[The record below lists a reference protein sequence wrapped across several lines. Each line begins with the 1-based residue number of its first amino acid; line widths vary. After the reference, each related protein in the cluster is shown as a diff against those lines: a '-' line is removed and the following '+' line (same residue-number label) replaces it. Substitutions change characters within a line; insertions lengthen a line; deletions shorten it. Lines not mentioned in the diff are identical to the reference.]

1 MRTFALLAAC
11 AAEFLAAG
19 SAVAQSAV
27 SHAPGT
33 YETTICR
40 GPCGA
45 RGSRVLVTG
54 KVVLQDPKNTPA
66 ALPDACFV
74 LARPDGAGTYAGI
87 TDPGT
92 TCWTL
97 GRDGSISISLF
108 RSPGAGYDAKLS
120 LTADGFRGRGKAWG
134 GGAAADYIVGRRIA
148 PPDVGLCADVSREAT
163 ERRARALPPAS
174 LPGRAAALLYALRWE
189 GKLDSIRAFFPRTG
203 HWTYVHTSHEADG
216 DRRGIWRFPGS
227 ETPRVIDYGGP
238 IPHVFTINHHGQPIG
253 LLVHQVML
261 RGAEWR
267 RVAGN
272 RYVPPGASA
281 RSPTFIEWRREG
293 DSWVVSALGDESFPG
308 GDVPWW
314 CC

>member
-11 AAEFLAAG
+11 AAEVLVAGLAC
-19 SAVAQSAV
+19 AQPPV
-27 SHAPGT
+27 SRVPGT

-45 RGSRVLVTG
+45 RGSRVLATG
-54 KVVLQDPKNTPA
+54 KVVLEDPKNTPA
-66 ALPDACFV
+66 ALPNACYV
-74 LARPDGAGTYAGI
+74 LARPDRAGTYAGI

-92 TCWTL
+92 TRWTP
-97 GRDGSISISLF
+97 GRDGLISISLF

-120 LTADGFRGRGKAWG
+120 VTADGFRGRGTARG
-134 GGAAADYIVGRRIA
+134 VGAADSIVGRRTG
-148 PPDVGLCADVSREAT
+148 PPEPGLCADVGRAAA

-189 GKLDSIRAFFPRTG
+189 GKLDSIREFFPRTG
-203 HWTYVHTSHEADG
+203 DWTYVHTSHEADG
-216 DRRGIWRFPGS
+216 DRRGIWKFPGA
-227 ETPRVIDYGGP
+227 ETRRVIDHAGP
-238 IPHVFTINHHGQPIG
+238 IPRVFTINPEGQPIG

-293 DSWVVSALGDESFPG
+293 DTWVVSALGDESFPG
-308 GDVPWW
+308 GDVPSW